1 MMSSLFGVQAMFIL
15 ESMIEAAVTVA
26 IAAATGLAVMTS
38 RLNERLNSIELRVAE
53 KYIPREEV
61 AQVLA
66 RVEDHMVRIEEKL
79 DNLKHN

>member
-1 MMSSLFGVQAMFIL
+1 
-15 ESMIEAAVTVA
+15 MIEAAVTVA
-26 IAAATGLAVMTS
+26 IAAATGLGVMTT
-38 RLNERLNSIELRVAE
+38 RLNERINTIELRVAE

-79 DNLKHN
+79 DNLKQK